1 MKKQILLDK
10 LLDLQS
16 AHTRLL
22 IEDEQREMYFN
33 KIDAQNRELLGD
45 NDKLREECAHWQR
58 KHLEV
63 SEQLNQ
69 SNTKVEELDYKQWI
83 ILPEINR
90 ILYNWQAVDTR
101 LFKLD
106 DNRKITNL
114 EYWAPDDNGWQ
125 RSNFY
130 DNFGDFLYRNKP
142 EETQNDKDKEEKE
155 A

>member
-10 LLDLQS
+10 LLQLQS

-33 KIDAQNRELLGD
+33 KIDAQNRELIRD
-45 NDKLREECAHWQR
+45 NDELREECAHWQR

-69 SNTKVEELDYKQWI
+69 SNTKVEELDYKQWAK
-83 ILPEINR
+83 LSRADR
-90 ILYNWQAVDTR
+90 ILYNWRTVDTR

-106 DNRKITNL
+106 DNLNITNL
-114 EYWAPDDNGWQ
+114 EHWSPDDSMWHT
-125 RSNFY
+125 SSSY
-130 DNFGDFLYRNKP
+130 DEFGDYFYRNKP
-142 EETQNDKDKEEKE
+142 EGDAKG
-155 A
+155 